1 MAGLRSLLLPVILG
15 LTGLG
20 AGLGAGW
27 MLKPEPAAET
37 AEEAAPPPVPTDA
50 LRDFVRLSNQFIV
63 PVVQG
68 GEMRSLV
75 ILSLSLEVPA
85 GSGADVLRAEP
96 KLRDLFLQ
104 VLFDHA
110 NAGGF
115 SGDFT
120 SAARMGAL
128 REALREAARQVMG
141 AGLHDV
147 LIVDLV
153 RQDS

>member
-27 MLKPEPAAET
+27 MLKPEPAET
-37 AEEAAPPPVPTDA
+37 SEEAAPPPAPTDA
-50 LRDFVRLSNQFIV
+50 PRDFVRLSNQFIV

-115 SGDFT
+115 SGEFT
-120 SAARMGAL
+120 SATRMGAL